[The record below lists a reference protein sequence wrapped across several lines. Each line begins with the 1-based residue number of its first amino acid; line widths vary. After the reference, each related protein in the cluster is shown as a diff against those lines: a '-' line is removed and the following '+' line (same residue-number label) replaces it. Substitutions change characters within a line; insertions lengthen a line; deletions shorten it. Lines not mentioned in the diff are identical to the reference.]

1 MKAAGRVLA
10 TMIAMVAILL
20 IAVGADKGLNYL
32 EKIKY
37 EKECEELYAES
48 HAQAEQLRTQDRDSL
63 RRSWGEPD
71 VMPSGIWAD
80 VWDLDADTTILVFYD
95 AENDDK
101 VERAAL
107 GQKGE

>member
-1 MKAAGRVLA
+1 MAALQVQGFSIPSKE
-10 TMIAMVAILL
+10 TVAAYI
-20 IAVGADKGLNYL
+20 L
-32 EKIKY
+32 EKG
-37 EKECEELYAES
+37 EQYA
-48 HAQAEQLRTQDRDSL
+48 AEQLRTQDRDSL

-80 VWDLDADTTILVFYD
+80 VWNLDADTTILVFYD